1 MKKINNS
8 IVILLSMVLL
18 IIACKKN
25 EPISDLDK
33 LRQSNNKKSYPVTK
47 MDSTEAIKFII
58 NQKTQELFDLS
69 TLYISGNRDTEIDS
83 VIYTQMENYFLKPDS
98 TKLKPLLTQIDSLK
112 ANSAKVSNLSVNK
125 SIHGKD
131 TLDYAKFNVEFFD
144 KNNKSVGNF
153 TKNAEFVLKLNPVK
167 FKKEFKFYFIK
178 FDVEIPKDSTSVG
191 VTKKSKPT
199 S

>member
-1 MKKINNS
+1 MKKISNN

-18 IIACKKN
+18 IIACKKS

-83 VIYTQMENYFLKPDS
+83 VIYTQMGNYFLKPDS

-125 SIHGKD
+125 SIQGKD

-167 FKKEFKFYFIK
+167 FKKEFKFYFIR

-191 VTKKSKPT
+191 VTKKSKLT